1 MPFILCHSPKG
12 GAGTSFVAAH
22 LALALAEAGHAVTAV
37 DMTRQDS
44 LKLYFGMTPIQAIP
58 DFDAPEDD
66 AHVVAGVSLR
76 QGYRVAHTDA
86 FALSLARGEVP
97 LTGERYIIADVSA
110 DDVGLRALLLPHAA
124 LVVMPV
130 VPTAIGLAAL
140 TQAQPGTPL
149 VEQDYTGFVIN
160 RLDETRRFGRNAHTF
175 LRELLGG
182 KLLGAIHEDE
192 AVNEATARGQLLPAH
207 TAASAAMKDIRNL
220 AVAVAAVCAPGQDAI
235 EDVA

>member
-22 LALALAEAGHAVTAV
+22 LALALAEDGHAVTAI

-58 DFDAPEDD
+58 DFEAPEEE

-86 FALSLARGEVP
+86 FELALARGEVP
-97 LTGERYIIADVSA
+97 LTGEPFIIADVAA
-110 DDVGLRALLLPHAA
+110 DDVALRAMLLPHAA

-130 VPTAIGLAAL
+130 VPTAVGLAAL

-149 VEQDYTGFVIN
+149 IEMDYTGFVIN
-160 RLDETRRFGRNAHTF
+160 RLDETRRFARNAHTF

-192 AVNEATARGQLLPAH
+192 AVNEATARGQVLPGYA
-207 TAASAAMKDIRNL
+207 AASAAMKDVRTL
-220 AVAVAAVCAPGQDAI
+220 ATAVAAVCGVARAAEDA
-235 EDVA
+235 A